1 MGVKVRNFVLSI
13 NLKQNLQIMKN
24 SRKLISGIL
33 LTALFC
39 VTTFGLSS
47 CDNKPKTE
55 DTKEV
60 AEDKNEAKM
69 DGMKDEADA
78 QFLVDV
84 AEINQTEISLGKLA
98 QKKGSMAD
106 VKELGKMMVEA
117 HVKGMTDLS
126 ALAMS
131 KSISLPEAKTD
142 DVNEAYKEMN
152 EKSGMKF
159 DVAYCEKMV
168 DGHKDAISKFEKAST
183 DAVDP
188 DIKAMAVN
196 MLPDLHKHLEMA
208 EMCKKKCEA
217 MK

>member
-1 MGVKVRNFVLSI
+1 
-13 NLKQNLQIMKN
+13 MKN
-24 SRKLISGIL
+24 SRKLKSAWFIIALISMVSFGI
-33 LTALFC
+33 T
-39 VTTFGLSS
+39 S
-47 CDNKPKTE
+47 CSNNAKTE

-60 AEDKNEAKM
+60 AEDKNDAKM

-78 QFLVDV
+78 QFLVNV
-84 AEINQTEISLGKLA
+84 AEINQEEISLGKLA
-98 QKKGSMAD
+98 QEKGSMVD
-106 VKELGKMMVEA
+106 VKELGKMMVDA
-117 HVKGMTDLS
+117 HTKALADLS
-126 ALAMS
+126 ELAMK

-152 EKSGMKF
+152 EKSGKKF
-159 DVAYCEKMV
+159 DEEYCEKMV

-188 DIKAMAVN
+188 DIKMMATN
-196 MLPDLHKHLEMA
+196 MLPDLRKHLEMA